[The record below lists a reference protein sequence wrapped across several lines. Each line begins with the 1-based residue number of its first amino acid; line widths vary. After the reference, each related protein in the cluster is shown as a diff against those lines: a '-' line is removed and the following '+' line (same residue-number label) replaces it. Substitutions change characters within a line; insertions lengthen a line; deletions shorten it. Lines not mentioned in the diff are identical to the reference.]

1 MTYKVAK
8 SVVRRPLSDSKWQT
22 CWQVQDTLSFWEAA
36 PVMGALSSLT
46 PSLSQPWPGLS
57 CGDKEGV
64 TRRVRSDQTNIV
76 TRLCCGQT
84 QPGFLLKIDATVL
97 PWEKIVDRG
106 RHKLLWLDICMKSK
120 TFAKQFVSSDASLW
134 NNASS
139 TPSDDHPPKWNYRF
153 QVVCHDHI
161 SRHITP
167 RITDRFSNFRPKER
181 FSKVILKYR
190 DWAAA

>member
-1 MTYKVAK
+1 MTNMLAGPGYVEFLGSCPGNGRSLLTDPFTLPALARPEL
-8 SVVRRPLSDSKWQT
+8 RRQRRCHET
-22 CWQVQDTLSFWEAA
+22 CQ
-36 PVMGALSSLT
+36 
-46 PSLSQPWPGLS
+46 
-57 CGDKEGV
+57 
-64 TRRVRSDQTNIV
+64 SDQTNIV